1 MVPVHE
7 PLRQRL
13 VMNFHMEGMAK
24 EEGRAFIQAKLK
36 GAGCSHAVFDEA
48 ATEAIINA
56 SGGTLGHC
64 QGAP

>member
-1 MVPVHE
+1 
-7 PLRQRL
+7 
-13 VMNFHMEGMAK
+13 MNFHMEGMTK